1 MSVQSKKDL
10 PCFASRRFGGVGG
23 CFSRKIYGRD
33 LFRRI
38 YGPFQGHFLDFMMVL
53 IIGFCG
59 KDPPNFYWENL
70 TLSMAIFSGYFKLP
84 EGTASFVSLF
94 YVLRNLD
101 LNRIWL
107 LFLEPTNTVILHTL
121 EWCVCIHN
129 IYIYI

>member
-1 MSVQSKKDL
+1 
-10 PCFASRRFGGVGG
+10 
-23 CFSRKIYGRD
+23 
-33 LFRRI
+33 
-38 YGPFQGHFLDFMMVL
+38 MMVL

-107 LFLEPTNTVILHTL
+107 LFLEPTNTVILNTL

-129 IYIYI
+129 IYIYKYTHIYVYIYIYTHAHTHTLVMYIKTCQF